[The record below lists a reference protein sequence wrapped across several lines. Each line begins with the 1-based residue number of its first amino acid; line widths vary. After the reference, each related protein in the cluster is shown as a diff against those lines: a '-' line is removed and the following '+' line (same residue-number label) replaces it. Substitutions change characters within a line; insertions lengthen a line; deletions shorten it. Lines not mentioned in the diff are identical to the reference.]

1 MIFLYLVFWW
11 CGGECCEKHGPK
23 NLPLVLNRTE
33 SWWLKAKA
41 YDSHQTTRW
50 HCHPGVCHEDTSVL
64 NWSFPLR
71 NQESQP
77 LTEPPD
83 PITAR
88 VKGLSSSF
96 NLSRVHTHT
105 DAFCLSHTLSKSSS
119 PTHSHAN
126 AFSTD
131 SCSFFCLSH
140 FVNQASVAFCAW
152 NRFPSTLTYLASF

>member
-11 CGGECCEKHGPK
+11 CGGECCPKHGPK
-23 NLPLVLNRTE
+23 DLPQVLKRTE
-33 SWWLKAKA
+33 SWWFKAKA

-50 HCHPGVCHEDTSVL
+50 HCHPGVCHENTSVL

-88 VKGLSSSF
+88 VKGQSSSF

-105 DAFCLSHTLSKSSS
+105 QMRFVSHT
-119 PTHSHAN
+119 HSVNLLLLHT

-131 SCSFFCLSH
+131 TCSFFCLSH
-140 FVNQASVAFCAW
+140 FVNQASVAFCA
-152 NRFPSTLTYLASF
+152 